1 MRKSEW
7 YHGLER
13 HIRRHILAY
22 GMLKEMKKAI
32 PIIILFSLIGAPAG
46 SIHSNHT
53 MNSVLLASPRVSTT
67 NVNDS
72 LWAYAIANSNAS
84 QGFEGSTILGQT
96 VYLPSHIIYY
106 VISAGVS
113 SVSISVNGVSV
124 ITGQPF
130 SNFMQDNMT
139 LPYGID
145 NVTFNIQSSQL
156 NAARSIT
163 YSINVVIT
171 ATYISYLK
179 TKQPSQLPLI
189 TLAAAF
195 GITAGAAF
203 LIPFMV
209 LWWKGLFDYRE
220 RKRGPITR

>member
-7 YHGLER
+7 YRGLER
-13 HIRRHILAY
+13 HIRRHILEHN
-22 GMLKEMKKAI
+22 MLKETKKLTL
-32 PIIILFSLIGAPAG
+32 IIILFALIGAPTG
-46 SIHSNHT
+46 SAHSNHT
-53 MNSVLLASPRVSTT
+53 MNSVLLANPQVSTT

-130 SNFMQDNMT
+130 SNFMQNNMT

-179 TKQPSQLPLI
+179 TKQPQSFISISLF
-189 TLAAAF
+189 AAF
-195 GITAGAAF
+195 GITVGAAF
-203 LIPFMV
+203 LTPFML
-209 LWWKGLFDYRE
+209 LWWKGLYDYRE
-220 RKRGPITR
+220 RKRGPILR